1 MEVFGHLESIQ
12 EYIWQQLGKAPHQ
25 KRHSWR
31 TAVIANLVNGQRV
44 LQRTVVLRKAS
55 ASSRLLRFYTDTRS
69 TKIQP
74 LPKNDAFSW
83 LFYDERKQIQ
93 LRAQTRARLITG
105 DEAAEI
111 WTTVNPYTFKDY
123 ASISAP
129 GTPQGTP
136 EGYYPAQD
144 QSALEEAARQNF
156 GVLDCVVEEMEFLQL
171 HRQGHRRA
179 QFFWEKS
186 SQGWKGEWLVP

>member
-12 EYIWQQLGKAPHQ
+12 EYIWQHLGKAPHQ

-44 LQRTVVLRKAS
+44 LQRTVVLRKAN

-105 DEAAEI
+105 DEAAEVWATI
-111 WTTVNPYTFKDY
+111 NPYTFKDY

-129 GTPQGTP
+129 GTTQDTP
-136 EGYYPAQD
+136 EGYYPTQD

-179 QFFWEKS
+179 QFNWQENS
-186 SQGWKGEWLVP
+186 RAWKGEWLVP